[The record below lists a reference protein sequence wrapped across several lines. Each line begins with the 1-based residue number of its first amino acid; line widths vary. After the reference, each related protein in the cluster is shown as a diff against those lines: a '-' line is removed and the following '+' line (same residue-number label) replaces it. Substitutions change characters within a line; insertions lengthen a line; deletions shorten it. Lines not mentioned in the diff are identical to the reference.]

1 MRSPSLTVAALAA
14 AGLAAALPAAAAEP
28 PALEEIVVTAQKRE
42 QSSEDLGMALSVLD
56 RSALTEQRILGLADV
71 SRLVPSLDVFRGNGS
86 NNPTITLRGIGTTN
100 PWVNNNPSVAAHADG
115 VYLPMSA
122 YLTFPLFD
130 LERVEVLKGPQI
142 GLYGRNS
149 TAGAINFVS
158 RRPGPEPSAY
168 VDGSYGNYDALDLQ
182 AAVGGPLG
190 ERVQGRIAALYQSGG
205 GYMDRPGTVGSTA
218 GFSRAPG
225 VVPGVPAVEAQD
237 DYGDK
242 DVLALRGSLTFAP
255 RDDFDV
261 FFSVHY
267 AQDDSE
273 IIGSTSVNGDALG
286 LFMPPSD
293 DAFKDYDNARLE
305 NDSEQLGG
313 VLELT
318 WQLGDYQLVSVTGME
333 TLERAYDIGDMV
345 PLRLAEAS
353 FDEDLESFYQELRV
367 DYQPSEDF
375 RWLGGV
381 SYTKDEID
389 YARVLTAYDFLLG
402 ALGTAFVQ
410 EDESYAAFTQ
420 VEWRFDPAWQVT
432 GSLRYTDEQKKYD
445 GGSFDIDP
453 FGVSLI
459 GVGFPNVVPDG
470 LFDSRT
476 YDDDD
481 LSGRVALQWEPTDR
495 SLYYV
500 SVARAFKSGGFDGSG
515 ITEPASF
522 TPFGAETLWAY
533 EVGAKRRLL
542 DERLFVAGSAFYYD
556 YSDKQVLSLQDLG
569 GGIVEA
575 IIQNA
580 AESEI
585 YGLDLELDWL
595 VLPSLT
601 FSLRGTWLDSEVTA
615 WDSADPAEIAARVGA
630 ELPGTPEL
638 AFTAGIDWQRP
649 LGDRSLGV
657 RAWATYTDEAY
668 RDIENTAELLS
679 DDYAIANVRLSLADP
694 GGWEVYL
701 FAENLFDEEYVTS
714 RRSLVGMLG
723 EYHGPPRTWGIG
735 LRYEVR

>member
-1 MRSPSLTVAALAA
+1 MRTASVSFATLAA
-14 AGLAAALPAAAAEP
+14 AVLAAMSAPAADAA
-28 PALEEIVVTAQKRE
+28 ALEEIVVTAQKRE
-42 QSSEDLGMALSVLD
+42 QSSEDVGMALSVLD
-56 RSALTEQRILGLADV
+56 QSALAEQRVAGLDDI
-71 SRLVPSLDVFRGNGS
+71 SRLVPSLDVFHGNGS

-130 LERVEVLKGPQI
+130 LERIEVLKGPQI

-158 RRPGPEPSAY
+158 RRPSAEPSAY
-168 VDGSYGNYDALDLQ
+168 IDGSYGNYDALNLQ
-182 AAVGGPLG
+182 AAAGGALG
-190 ERVQGRIAALYQSGG
+190 DRVQGRIAALYQQGG
-205 GYMDRPGTVGSTA
+205 GYMDRPGTIGSTA
-218 GFSRAPG
+218 GFSRVPG
-225 VVPGVPAVEAQD
+225 VVPGVPEVDEED
-237 DYGDK
+237 DYGDR
-242 DVLALRGSLTFAP
+242 DVLALRGALVFAP
-255 RDDFDV
+255 RDDFDALL
-261 FFSVHY
+261 SVHY
-267 AQDDSE
+267 AKDESE

-286 LFMPPSD
+286 VFTPPND
-293 DAFKDYDNARLE
+293 DAFVDYDNADLE
-305 NDSEQLGG
+305 NDSEQIGG
-313 VLELT
+313 VLELN
-318 WQLGDYQLVSVTGME
+318 WQLGDYQLVSVTGVE
-333 TLERAYDIGDMV
+333 TLERSYDIGDMV

-367 DYQPSEDF
+367 DYQPGPDF
-375 RWLGGV
+375 RWLAGV

-402 ALGTAFVQ
+402 ALGTAFEQ

-420 VEWRFDPAWQVT
+420 VEWRFDPAWQIT
-432 GSLRYTDEQKKYD
+432 ASLRYTDEEKKYD

-453 FGVSLI
+453 FGVSRI

-470 LFDSRT
+470 LFDRRT

-481 LSGRVALQWEPTDR
+481 LSGRLALQWEPTDR

-500 SVARAFKSGGFDGSG
+500 SAARAFKSGGFDGSG

-522 TPFGAETLWAY
+522 TPFGAEKVWAY
-533 EVGAKRRLL
+533 EAGTKLRLL
-542 DERLFVAGSAFYYD
+542 DDRLFFAGSVFYYD
-556 YSDKQVLSLQDLG
+556 YSDQQVLSLQDLG

-580 AESEI
+580 AESEV
-585 YGLDLELDWL
+585 YGLDVELDWL

-601 FSLRGTWLDSEVTA
+601 FTLRGTWLDSEVTG
-615 WDSADPAEIAARVGA
+615 WDSADPAEAEAREGN

-638 AFTAGIDWQRP
+638 ALTAGVTWEQPVGART
-649 LGDRSLGV
+649 LGV
-657 RAWATYTDEAY
+657 RVWGTYTDEAF
-668 RDIENTAELLS
+668 RDIENTEELLS
-679 DDYAIANVRLSLADP
+679 DDYAIANARISLADP
-694 GGWEVYL
+694 AGWEVYL

-723 EYHGPPRTWGIG
+723 EYHGPPRTWGAG
-735 LRYEVR
+735 LRYELR

>member
-1 MRSPSLTVAALAA
+1 VDQRRGNVRDGSRRSRRAARGAPAPHRACHRAHAGTCAGGWNGAGEDPPRRLHDLYAAAAAATAGERHRPRVRGRPRPARRVARRFPGRPGAPARCRRHRPRAGRPGRPLRRRRLRLFGRPHGRRDPQPLRSPRARARPHAAAPPVGALAVRRPRSPGSTAHGAHAGRRGCPAGPRRVTFPATTRIKNERVDPPAMTGDVAMRSPSLTVAALAA

-190 ERVQGRIAALYQSGG
+190 ERLQGRIAALYQSGG

-242 DVLALRGSLTFAP
+242 DVLALRGSLAFAP

-367 DYQPSEDF
+367 AYQPSEDF

-389 YARVLTAYDFLLG
+389 Y
-402 ALGTAFVQ
+402 
-410 EDESYAAFTQ
+410 
-420 VEWRFDPAWQVT
+420 
-432 GSLRYTDEQKKYD
+432 
-445 GGSFDIDP
+445 
-453 FGVSLI
+453 
-459 GVGFPNVVPDG
+459 
-470 LFDSRT
+470 
-476 YDDDD
+476 
-481 LSGRVALQWEPTDR
+481 
-495 SLYYV
+495 
-500 SVARAFKSGGFDGSG
+500 
-515 ITEPASF
+515 
-522 TPFGAETLWAY
+522 
-533 EVGAKRRLL
+533 
-542 DERLFVAGSAFYYD
+542 
-556 YSDKQVLSLQDLG
+556 
-569 GGIVEA
+569 
-575 IIQNA
+575 
-580 AESEI
+580 
-585 YGLDLELDWL
+585 
-595 VLPSLT
+595 
-601 FSLRGTWLDSEVTA
+601 
-615 WDSADPAEIAARVGA
+615 
-630 ELPGTPEL
+630 
-638 AFTAGIDWQRP
+638 
-649 LGDRSLGV
+649 
-657 RAWATYTDEAY
+657 
-668 RDIENTAELLS
+668 
-679 DDYAIANVRLSLADP
+679 
-694 GGWEVYL
+694 
-701 FAENLFDEEYVTS
+701 
-714 RRSLVGMLG
+714 
-723 EYHGPPRTWGIG
+723 
-735 LRYEVR
+735 